1 VKDVA
6 KISSVT
12 DLPPNPIKSP
22 SAHLS
27 TSVTPMMAQYLEI
40 KDSNPDALLFFRMGD
55 FYEMFFNDAE
65 QAAKALDITLTKR
78 GKHNG
83 DDVPMCGVP
92 VHAAESY
99 LARLIQ
105 KGFRVAVCEQT
116 EDPSEAKKRGP
127 KSIVRRDVVRLV
139 TPGTITEDNLLDA
152 RVNNFL
158 AAVAEVRGDWGLAW
172 VDMSTGSFSAQ
183 PLKEEGLAAALAR
196 ISPEELLVPEGLA
209 SRPEYSRV
217 FDEIC
222 DGLTIRA
229 NNHFDS
235 SSARREL
242 ELLYAVKTIEVFGDF
257 GLAEISAC
265 GAIVSYIKLTQK
277 GRMPPLQRPHRFS
290 REDTLEI
297 DAATRI
303 NLELTKTTSGAYE
316 GSLISVID
324 RTVSA
329 VGGRL
334 LAARLSAP
342 LTDVATIRARYDAV
356 SWFIDQTSCR
366 QNVRSFLREASDIE
380 RAETRLIMGRGGPRD
395 IAAIRSG
402 LEVGRKIFSILTEAG
417 ETPTEITDT
426 RRHLIL
432 KTDLIGELTHALE
445 TELPLLA
452 RDGGFIQAGYNAELD
467 QLRGLRDES
476 RKHITRL
483 QVQYANETE
492 ISSLKIRHNNV
503 LGYYVEVTAA
513 QSANMPAATDSKFIH
528 RQTLTNSQRY
538 TTVELGELQGRL
550 AQAGERALALENEL
564 FDKLVAKILEQAQE
578 IVMVARSLAVL
589 DVSAALASLSIENS
603 YVRPTVD
610 DSHIFS
616 ITAGRHP
623 VVETTASGNLVGEFV
638 SNDLFF
644 TDTQKLW
651 LLTGPNMAGKST
663 FLRQNALIA
672 ILAQIGSFVPA
683 ENAHIG
689 VVDRL
694 FSRVGASDDL
704 ARGHSTFMVEMIE
717 TATILNQATNRSLV
731 ILDEIGRGTATF
743 DGLSIAWAT
752 LEHLHEVNGCRT
764 LFATHFQELTSLT
777 SRLEAMAC
785 YTMRIKEWDGEVIF
799 LHEVTAGA
807 ADRSYGIHVA
817 KLAGLPSSVIA
828 RSREVLKILEEEDQC
843 GELGKLSDN
852 LPLFS
857 VNSSSPSSSRQS
869 AVERALCDI
878 NPDAL
883 SPREALDLLYQ
894 LKELSAD

>member
-1 VKDVA
+1 M
-6 KISSVT
+6 T

-22 SAHLS
+22 SMDVS
-27 TSVTPMMAQYLEI
+27 TPVTPMMAQYLEI
-40 KDSNPDALLFFRMGD
+40 KNSNPDALLFFRMGD
-55 FYEMFFNDAE
+55 FYEMFFADAE
-65 QAAKALDITLTKR
+65 QAAKALDIALTKR
-78 GKHNG
+78 GKHDG
-83 DDVPMCGVP
+83 VDVPMCGVP

-127 KSIVRRDVVRLV
+127 KSIVRREVVRLV

-152 RVNNFL
+152 RSNNYL
-158 AAVAEVRGDWGLAW
+158 AAVSEVRGDLGLAW
-172 VDMSTGSFSAQ
+172 VDMSTGSFYTQ
-183 PLKEEGLAAALAR
+183 TLKEEGLAAALAR
-196 ISPEELLVPEGLA
+196 IAPEELLLSEQFA
-209 SRPEYSRV
+209 SRPEYTGV
-217 FDEIC
+217 FDGLRE
-222 DGLTIRA
+222 GLTIRGD
-229 NNHFDS
+229 NYFDS

-242 ELLYAVKTIEVFGDF
+242 EILYAVKTIEAFGDF
-257 GLAEISAC
+257 GRAEVSAC

-277 GRMPPLQRPHRFS
+277 GRMPPLQRPQRVC

-297 DAATRI
+297 DPATRI
-303 NLELTKTTSGAYE
+303 NLELTRTTSGAYE

-342 LTDVATIRARYDAV
+342 LTDVAKIRARHDTV
-356 SWFIDQTSCR
+356 SWFIDQTSCC
-366 QNVRSFLREASDIE
+366 QDVRSFLREAADIE
-380 RAETRLIMGRGGPRD
+380 RAETRLTLGRGGPRD
-395 IAAIRSG
+395 IAAIKSG
-402 LEVGRKIFSILTEAG
+402 LEVGCKIFSILTEAG
-417 ETPTEITDT
+417 ETPSEITEA
-426 RRHLIL
+426 RRHLTLQI
-432 KTDLIGELTHALE
+432 DLIGELTQALE

-452 RDGGFIQAGYNAELD
+452 RDGGFIREGYSAELD
-467 QLRGLRDES
+467 ELRGLRDES
-476 RKHITRL
+476 RKHIARL
-483 QVQYANETE
+483 QVRYANETA

-503 LGYYVEVTAA
+503 LGYFVEVTTA
-513 QSANMPAATDSKFIH
+513 QSANMPASTDSIFIH
-528 RQTLTNSQRY
+528 RQTLTNSQRF

-564 FDKLVAKILEQAQE
+564 FVKLVDRVLEQAQE
-578 IVMVARSLAVL
+578 ITMVARNLAIL
-589 DVSAALASLSIENS
+589 DVSSALASLAIENS
-603 YVRPTVD
+603 YVCPTVD
-610 DSHIFS
+610 DSHIFA
-616 ITAGRHP
+616 ITGGRHP
-623 VVETTASGNLVGEFV
+623 IVETVVSGTQVNEFV
-638 SNDLFF
+638 SNDCFF

-663 FLRQNALIA
+663 FLRQNALMA

-704 ARGHSTFMVEMIE
+704 ARGRSTFMVEMVE

-777 SRLEAMAC
+777 ARLKAMAC
-785 YTMRIKEWDGEVIF
+785 YTMRVKEWKGDVIF
-799 LHEVTAGA
+799 LHEVATGV
-807 ADRSYGIHVA
+807 ADRSYGIYVA
-817 KLAGLPSSVIA
+817 KLAGLPPSVIA
-828 RSREVLKILEEEDQC
+828 RSREVLKILEEEDQS
-843 GELGKLSDN
+843 GGLGKLSDN

-857 VNSSSPSSSRQS
+857 VKPSLPPPTKQS
-869 AVERALCDI
+869 AVEKVLCDV

-883 SPREALDLLYQ
+883 SPREALNLLYQ
-894 LKELSAD
+894 LKELFTD